1 MSRKIE
7 GTGDPAEW
15 MLYDEFTTTPVVHQ
29 VGCYICE
36 DDEFARMGLPLCRKC
51 RKCQEAGRG
60 DGHIAADDSACD
72 VCGWDEMEYWDS
84 DEGRRERGLTDREET
99 N

>member
-7 GTGDPAEW
+7 GTDDPAEW
-15 MLYDEFTTTPVVHQ
+15 MLYDDFTSTPVVHL

-36 DDEFARMGLPLCRKC
+36 DDEFARMGLPLCSRTRRRRCRLARSPRSHPRKC

-60 DGHIAADDSACD
+60 DGHIAA
-72 VCGWDEMEYWDS
+72 
-84 DEGRRERGLTDREET
+84 EET
-99 N
+99 E